1 MFVLQCFKIVVEGVS
16 MLAAKKLSIWSASLS
31 FIGIILFFTSY
42 LVSENPTS
50 GEVIIIKVLF
60 FSSIASMIIGIV
72 ASVFAIKS
80 MEEGVLKYFSFFIAI
95 LLIIGVIIAPIILMA
110 FGFGEK

>member
-16 MLAAKKLSIWSASLS
+16 ILAAKKLSIWSASLS
-31 FIGIILFFTSY
+31 LIGIILFLACY

-60 FSSIASMIIGIV
+60 FSGIASMIIGIV
-72 ASVFAIKS
+72 ASVSAIKS
-80 MEEGVLKYFSFFIAI
+80 MEKGILKYFSFFIAI
-95 LLIIGVIIAPIILMA
+95 FLIIGVIIAPIIFMA